1 MLYTGFVHNG
11 CAVVRYPRGVG
22 PGVKVKEKM
31 SAISIGKSIIKREG
45 EKIAILNFGA
55 LLITAQ
61 QVGDDLN
68 ATVVDMRFVKPL
80 DEDLIKKLSI
90 ENILLVTIEDNAVAG
105 GAGSAVNEYLACL
118 NIKVSILH
126 IGLPDKF
133 IPHGSRE
140 YQLSQAGLDAKSIK
154 MTIKKKL
161 MELTNK

>member
-1 MLYTGFVHNG
+1 
-11 CAVVRYPRGVG
+11 
-22 PGVKVKEKM
+22 M